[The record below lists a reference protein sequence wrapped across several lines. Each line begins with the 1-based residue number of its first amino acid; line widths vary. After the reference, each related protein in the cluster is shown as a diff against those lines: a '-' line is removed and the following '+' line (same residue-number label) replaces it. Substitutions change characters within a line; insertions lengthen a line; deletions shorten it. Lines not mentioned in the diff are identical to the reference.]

1 MDTRRR
7 NLIAIPAIC
16 VTGMV
21 LLCMGLFWARTY
33 CAAQRDSLLGG
44 SARGASVSP
53 MRILG
58 PSRAVDVGA
67 ATPFVVTA
75 EINPY
80 NLPQAQLGIARY
92 LRPLWRRSIEGFDR
106 NIYWQD
112 VWSKDDVLRYDPSL
126 GLFVYQRG
134 AKGAADAEVITKYA
148 GPEGIADNPDRQL
161 GRFVSP
167 VANGIRMGTQVVYD
181 PGLKRFFAIAW
192 DAETPGV
199 RKGPELSKDAV
210 AREPVQV
217 GGIWKNPDLIRVNLP
232 SRQSFDPWR
241 VRYWDADHVLVLD
254 ASGRI
259 DRVDL
264 RTLDYAGFAGRLS
277 SPIPPI
283 GDMGTAR
290 PMDLTAYGVC
300 GFEIAWDDPPTQW
313 GYGGCAVMSLAR
325 DGLALRLEYFDPN
338 GQTAAVGATAAT
350 AYDDPRAGVV
360 RLGRPVDSAKAAYF
374 LLPGARGL
382 TWMKLLL
389 ENLHPPVL
397 VLASYFGGPHFE
409 ATSGYRSIFLLPDS
423 FVAMVARG
431 CRGEEAWQRF
441 FWVVGYMLPGLFL
454 LGLLSVKLNR
464 DAVQMGMP
472 RNVRKAWI
480 LATIFLGLPAYVAY
494 RMVRPR
500 GSLVTC
506 SNCGQG
512 RRADQD
518 KCHRCSS
525 AWEVPELTPPTWR
538 VVCASEQ
545 DLDNSP
551 APTQETTQSA

>member
-21 LLCMGLFWARTY
+21 LLCTGLFWARTY
-33 CAAQRDSLLGG
+33 CAAQRDSLLGR

-67 ATPFVVTA
+67 ATPLIVTA

-80 NLPQAQLGIARY
+80 NLPQAQFGIARY
-92 LRPLWRRSIEGFDR
+92 LRPLWRRSIEGYDR
-106 NIYWQD
+106 NVCWQD

-126 GLFVYQRG
+126 GLFVYQRS

-148 GPEGIADNPDRQL
+148 GPEGIADKLDRQL

-167 VANGIRMGTQVVYD
+167 VVDVIRKGTQVVYD
-181 PGLKRFFAIAW
+181 PGLKRFFAIEW

-199 RKGPELSKDAV
+199 RKGPELSKDAMD
-210 AREPVQV
+210 RDPVQV
-217 GGIWKNPDLIRVNLP
+217 GAIWKNSDLIRVNLP
-232 SRQSFDPWR
+232 SRQSLDPWR
-241 VRYWDADHVLVLD
+241 VPYWRADHVLVLD

-277 SPIPPI
+277 SPLPPI
-283 GDMGTAR
+283 GSAGTAR
-290 PMDLTAYGVC
+290 PMDLTAYGVY

-313 GYGGCAVMSLAR
+313 GYGGCAVLSLAR

-397 VLASYFGGPHFE
+397 VLASYFGGSHFE

-431 CRGEEAWQRF
+431 CRGEEAWKRF
-441 FWVVGYMLPGLFL
+441 FWLLGYMLPGLAL
-454 LGLLSVKLNR
+454 LGGLSVKLNR

-494 RMVRPR
+494 RMTRPK

-512 RRADQD
+512 RRSDQD

-525 AWEVPELTPPTWR
+525 VWEVPELTPPTWR
-538 VVCASEQ
+538 VVCAPEQ

-551 APTQETTQSA
+551 APAQETTQSA

>member
-1 MDTRRR
+1 MHAMDTRRR

-21 LLCMGLFWARTY
+21 LLCTGLFWARTY
-33 CAAQRDSLLGG
+33 CAAQRDSLLGR

-53 MRILG
+53 MQIPG
-58 PSRAVDVGA
+58 PSRAVDVGV
-67 ATPFVVTA
+67 ATPFFVTA
-75 EINPY
+75 EMNPY

-92 LRPLWRRSIEGFDR
+92 LRPLWYRSIEGYDR
-106 NIYWQD
+106 NIY
-112 VWSKDDVLRYDPSL
+112 VLRYDPSL
-126 GLFVYQRG
+126 GLFVYQRST
-134 AKGAADAEVITKYA
+134 KGAADSEVITKYA
-148 GPEGIADNPDRQL
+148 GPEGIADKPDERL
-161 GRFVSP
+161 GRFVAP
-167 VANGIRMGTQVVYD
+167 IAGGIRKGSQVLYD
-181 PGLKRFFAIAW
+181 PGLKRFFAIEW

-232 SRQSFDPWR
+232 SHQSADPWR

-259 DRVDL
+259 DRLDL

-283 GDMGTAR
+283 GDSGTAR
-290 PMDLTAYGVC
+290 PMDLTAYGVYE
-300 GFEIAWDDPPTQW
+300 FEIARDDPPTQW
-313 GYGGCAVMSLAR
+313 GYGGCAVLSLAR

-338 GQTAAVGATAAT
+338 GQTAAVGATTAT

-360 RLGRPVDSAKAAYF
+360 RLGRPVDSAEAAYF

-389 ENLHPPVL
+389 ENLHPTVL

-431 CRGEEAWQRF
+431 CRGEEAWKRF
-441 FWVVGYMLPGLFL
+441 FWTLGYMLPGLFL
-454 LGLLSVKLNR
+454 LGLLGDKLNR
-464 DAVQMGMP
+464 DAIRMGMP
-472 RNVRKAWI
+472 RNARKAWI

-494 RMVRPR
+494 RMTRPR

-525 AWEVPELTPPTWR
+525 VWEVPELTPPAWR
-538 VVCASEQ
+538 VVCAPEQ

-551 APTQETTQSA
+551 ATAQETTQSA